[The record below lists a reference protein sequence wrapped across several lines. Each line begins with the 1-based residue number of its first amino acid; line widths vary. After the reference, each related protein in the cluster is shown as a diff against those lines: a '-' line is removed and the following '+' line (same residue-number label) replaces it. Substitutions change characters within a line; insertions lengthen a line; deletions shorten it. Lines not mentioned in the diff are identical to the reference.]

1 MNPVVTGDV
10 CRVTVVGPRHQI
22 DLALPAGVPFA
33 QLFPAIAHFSQLDS
47 RESPGGW
54 VLQRLGER
62 PLPPSLTPAAAGLL
76 DGELIYLRPRAAE
89 LPEMMSDDIA
99 DEIAGV
105 HGGPGRWTSG
115 DARLVAF
122 AAGGLAL
129 AAGAVVIARSAVPA
143 PAAVAG
149 ALALLLLAAAFAA
162 ARAAGDTLAGVVLG
176 YAALP
181 YAFLAGACA
190 AGRSP
195 SGSAWHAGG
204 PGTLAGLAL
213 AALAAVLGAVLVN
226 LPAFLGPAAAALFG
240 VLACWLT
247 VTWPSLGA
255 AGSAA
260 LTASLVLALMPF
272 IPGLAF
278 RLAGL
283 RLPPVPASADDL
295 RDDALL
301 APAADVRPRSAAA
314 DRVVVAA
321 VAAVG
326 LFSAGAQ
333 SALILGHGVLPRVTA
348 AVLAGALLLRS
359 RVFPG
364 RAQRLCLI
372 VPGYA
377 GLALLAAVAGGLDA
391 VLALAAAAAV
401 LIAAG
406 AWLPGHRPSPFWGRA
421 ADVADLVLVAAM
433 IALALG
439 VAGILHFLHGLGG

>member
-1 MNPVVTGDV
+1 
-10 CRVTVVGPRHQI
+10 
-22 DLALPAGVPFA
+22 
-33 QLFPAIAHFSQLDS
+33 
-47 RESPGGW
+47 
-54 VLQRLGER
+54 
-62 PLPPSLTPAAAGLL
+62 
-76 DGELIYLRPRAAE
+76 
-89 LPEMMSDDIA
+89 
-99 DEIAGV
+99 
-105 HGGPGRWTSG
+105 
-115 DARLVAF
+115 
-122 AAGGLAL
+122 
-129 AAGAVVIARSAVPA
+129 
-143 PAAVAG
+143 VAG
-149 ALALLLLAAAFAA
+149 ALALLSVAAAASA
-162 ARAAGDTLAGVVLG
+162 ARAAGDTAAGTVLG

-181 YAFLAGACA
+181 YAFLAGVYA

-204 PGTLAGLAL
+204 AGTLAGLAL
-213 AALAAVLGAVLVN
+213 VVLAAVLSAVLVT

-260 LTASLVLALMPF
+260 LTASVVLALIPF

-314 DRVVVAA
+314 DRVVVGA

-326 LFSAGAQ
+326 LFGVGAET
-333 SALILGHGVLPRVTA
+333 ALGLGHGVLPRVTA

-377 GLALLAAVAGGLDA
+377 GLALLAAVAGGLYA
-391 VLALAAAAAV
+391 VLAPAAAAAV
-401 LIAAG
+401 LIAVG

-421 ADVADLVLVAAM
+421 ADVADLVLAAAM